1 MADVA
6 EQVRGPRRPVGVA
19 LFDAAREWKENA
31 VPPPLPRMGRRVALG
46 TLRNSPNVAAHLLAR
61 RTGAKGTPRGTP
73 KRTPKVATPGT
84 STPTDA
90 APRQS
95 NTLGLAWTPKTA
107 AALGNRVSFVTAH
120 RLCTRERPRPSV
132 RLNRATGPGNGLQ
145 GNT

>member
-95 NTLGLAWTPKTA
+95 NTLGLAWT
-107 AALGNRVSFVTAH
+107 
-120 RLCTRERPRPSV
+120 
-132 RLNRATGPGNGLQ
+132 
-145 GNT
+145 